1 MTKKKKQSTG
11 LIIAVVMLGIL
22 DMAALAVLLAGVLI
36 SPAKGET
43 VKAELPA
50 DFRENDQEYYD
61 MDMTADYP
69 SAATVSYGG
78 NAIAGDIQ
86 DTEDASDTET
96 DAEDNT
102 IDTDEDPYAGFV
114 FPNSDTVIISKAEM
128 KATLTTRSLCRR
140 AVNEIYARHGYQFS
154 KLIKELSDDYLTV
167 PEGSLYPALY
177 KLIEKGYISDYKKP
191 AGKRMIRVYYHL
203 EASGEERLAYL
214 KNEFYETNRSIE
226 KILDYDFPVE
236 S

>member
-22 DMAALAVLLAGVLI
+22 DMAALAVLLAGVLV

-78 NAIAGDIQ
+78 NAIAGGIQ
-86 DTEDASDTET
+86 DTRCVGHR
-96 DAEDNT
+96 N
-102 IDTDEDPYAGFV
+102 G
-114 FPNSDTVIISKAEM
+114 
-128 KATLTTRSLCRR
+128 C
-140 AVNEIYARHGYQFS
+140 
-154 KLIKELSDDYLTV
+154 
-167 PEGSLYPALY
+167 
-177 KLIEKGYISDYKKP
+177 
-191 AGKRMIRVYYHL
+191 
-203 EASGEERLAYL
+203 
-214 KNEFYETNRSIE
+214 
-226 KILDYDFPVE
+226 
-236 S
+236 

>member
-1 MTKKKKQSTG
+1 MRAQNNFKKG
-11 LIIAVVMLGIL
+11 AVEMLLLHIL
-22 DMAALAVLLAGVLI
+22 
-36 SPAKGET
+36 KE
-43 VKAELPA
+43 
-50 DFRENDQEYYD
+50 Q
-61 MDMTADYP
+61 
-69 SAATVSYGG
+69 
-78 NAIAGDIQ
+78 GDC
-86 DTEDASDTET
+86 
-96 DAEDNT
+96 
-102 IDTDEDPYAGFV
+102 Y
-114 FPNSDTVIISKAEM
+114 
-128 KATLTTRSLCRR
+128 
-140 AVNEIYARHGYQFS
+140 GYQFS

-203 EASGEERLAYL
+203 EASGEERLAHL

>member
-78 NAIAGDIQ
+78 NAIAGGIQ

-96 DAEDNT
+96 DAEDKT

-140 AVNEIYARHGYQFS
+140 AVKRNLCTPR
-154 KLIKELSDDYLTV
+154 
-167 PEGSLYPALY
+167 
-177 KLIEKGYISDYKKP
+177 IS
-191 AGKRMIRVYYHL
+191 VFQT
-203 EASGEERLAYL
+203 GEYGL
-214 KNEFYETNRSIE
+214 F
-226 KILDYDFPVE
+226 
-236 S
+236 